1 MQVSFVGRD
10 ASLPSQ
16 RTLLCPVKC
25 IICNLFPDKMENQ
38 LDMIFVIGS
47 SGRDARSVF
56 SQQKELM
63 KSVIDKAKHLNAAF
77 GVVQYDYIGRKS
89 IGINPKSWREAL
101 WRTIDKLQPMNAGT
115 RPDEGLKEAIDMFK
129 KEGRPNARRVII
141 LSGNNRILLSDSE
154 LRRIAQSLSR
164 EAIEVFVVGYGSQV
178 DQQQV
183 NIITLDNSNVHIVQ
197 PGETVENTTDIVA
210 EKPLTGIVFYICLLI
225 RPCKLFYRLCKPLV
239 VELS

>member
-1 MQVSFVGRD
+1 
-10 ASLPSQ
+10 
-16 RTLLCPVKC
+16 
-25 IICNLFPDKMENQ
+25 MENQ

-77 GVVQYDYIGRKS
+77 GVAQYDDIGRKS
-89 IGINPKSWREAL
+89 IGINPKSSREAL
-101 WRTIDKLQPMNAGT
+101 WQAIDQLQQMNAGT

-129 KEGRPNARRVII
+129 EEGRPNARRVII
-141 LSGNNRILLSDSE
+141 LSGNDRILSSDSE

-183 NIITLDNSNVHIVQ
+183 NIITSDNSNVHIVQ
-197 PGETVENTTDIVA
+197 PGQTVENTTDIVA

-225 RPCKLFYRLCKPLV
+225 RPCNLFYRLCKPLV